1 MKQINNIVQVVLA
14 VAVIVLFVLY
24 FSGKKTVLSGSGSN
38 DPGSIAELP
47 IAYVQIDSLVS
58 NLEMWKDLESQLKEK
73 QSQFDSE
80 LSNKQTNLQNKYND
94 LNNKLQKV
102 LITRADA
109 ETAASQLQAE
119 QQTLVNLA
127 DNYRLQLSEQ
137 EQVANRQVLSEIM
150 DYLKEFNKDKKYQ
163 YIMAHSFGSQ
173 ILYADEAFDITN
185 TIKEGLNAKYQANK
199 K

>member
-14 VAVIVLFVLY
+14 VAVIILFVLY
-24 FSGKKTVLSGSGSN
+24 FSGKKTAVSFSGSN

-58 NLEMWKDLESQLKEK
+58 HLEMWKDLESQLKDK

-80 LSNKQTNLQNKYND
+80 LTNKQTNLQNKYND
-94 LNNKLQKV
+94 LNNKIQKV
-102 LITRADA
+102 LITRTDA

-119 QQTLVNLA
+119 QQSLVNLA

-173 ILYADEAFDITN
+173 ILYADEVFDITN
-185 TIKEGLNAKYQANK
+185 SVMEGMNAKYQANK